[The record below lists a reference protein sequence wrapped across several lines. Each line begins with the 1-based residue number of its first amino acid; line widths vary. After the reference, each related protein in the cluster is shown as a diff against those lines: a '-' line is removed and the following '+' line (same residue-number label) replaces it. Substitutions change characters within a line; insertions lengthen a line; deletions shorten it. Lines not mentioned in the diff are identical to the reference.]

1 MYMDERYFYEP
12 SKGHGLPHD
21 PLSAII
27 GPRPIGWIGSRNA
40 QGQRNLAPYSFFNC
54 FNYRPPI
61 IGFAS
66 IGWKDSVANIAATKV
81 FTWNLAT
88 KSLAA
93 KMNQSSVALA
103 NTEDEF
109 DFAGLTPKA
118 ASIVAADYVAQSPV
132 NFECKLSQLI
142 QLQAAD
148 GDKIDSWLVL
158 GEVVAVHIDKQL
170 LSAEGEFLTTKA
182 SPILRAG
189 GPTSYYGIS
198 EDNRFDLSRPMTP

>member
-1 MYMDERYFYEP
+1 MDERYFYEP
-12 SKGHGLPHD
+12 NKGHGLPHD

-93 KMNQSSVALA
+93 KMNQSSVALT
-103 NTEDEF
+103 NDEDEF
-109 DFAGLTPKA
+109 DFAGLTAKP
-118 ASIVAADYVAQSPV
+118 ASIVAADYVAESPV
-132 NFECKLSQLI
+132 NFECKLTQLI
-142 QLQAAD
+142 QLQGAD

-182 SPILRAG
+182 APILRAG

-198 EDNRFDLSRPMTP
+198 EDNRFDLSRPIKP